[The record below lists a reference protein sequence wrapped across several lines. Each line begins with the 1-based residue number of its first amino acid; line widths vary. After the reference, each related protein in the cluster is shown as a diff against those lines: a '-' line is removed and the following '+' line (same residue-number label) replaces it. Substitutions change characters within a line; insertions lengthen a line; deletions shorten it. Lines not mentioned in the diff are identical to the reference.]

1 MAACYNLTPMPRFTV
16 LEPIS
21 TGDVIDRAVRLY
33 RRNFTPLVAIAAV
46 PSLAG
51 YLASL
56 IFWYGITSLRIAS
69 TSYSIDTREEAAG
82 MVILGVIAYPIWLF
96 ILVATIAGLA
106 RVVGDNLMM
115 NEAITFRKWF
125 SVIRRRLPDLI
136 KLTLLSIVLLI
147 ALLFALSIVLGV
159 IIQIAGIIIMALS
172 SAALPTWVMYT
183 ASIIVGIIAVAVV
196 AMILSLV
203 LARVAFVPQ
212 VMMIEGER
220 AGAALSRASRLG
232 RNNWHR
238 AGAIALFAY
247 FVRLSLFSALTI
259 PAIVAMR
266 AYGLGGGELFTDTT
280 WSIVSSS
287 FWELAGLLCL
297 PIWITSFT
305 LLYFDSRVRKE
316 AYDIELLA
324 AEVAVKPSAQHA
336 APAFSYGASSPVTSF
351 NVGLQTGPLGLSG
364 MGTRPAEPT
373 VVSTKPTLCNRCGAA
388 LHAGARFCSQCGSEV
403 G

>member
-1 MAACYNLTPMPRFTV
+1 MSTTSPIPQTIEILSREKNIDPQVIISAMEDAVVAAARKQFKTGEDYHARYNHETGTV
-16 LEPIS
+16 E
-21 TGDVIDRAVRLY
+21 
-33 RRNFTPLVAIAAV
+33 
-46 PSLAG
+46 
-51 YLASL
+51 
-56 IFWYGITSLRIAS
+56 
-69 TSYSIDTREEAAG
+69 
-82 MVILGVIAYPIWLF
+82 
-96 ILVATIAGLA
+96 
-106 RVVGDNLMM
+106 
-115 NEAITFRKWF
+115 
-125 SVIRRRLPDLI
+125 
-136 KLTLLSIVLLI
+136 
-147 ALLFALSIVLGV
+147 LFALMTVVDEVQDPSTEISLADVEAMGV
-159 IIQIAGIIIMALS
+159 EGAEVGDQLEFPR
-172 SAALPTWVMYT
+172 PT
-183 ASIIVGIIAVAVV
+183 
-196 AMILSLV
+196 
-203 LARVAFVPQ
+203 
-212 VMMIEGER
+212 EE
-220 AGAALSRASRLG
+220 LG
-232 RNNWHR
+232 RIAAQTAKQIIFQKVREAERNNVYEEYIGR
-238 AGAIALFAY
+238 
-247 FVRLSLFSALTI
+247 V
-259 PAIVAMR
+259 
-266 AYGLGGGELFTDTT
+266 GELFTDTT